1 MSASQNMNLLGG
13 IFDFLG
19 GMAQQAQARQQ
30 ARNIEY
36 MAGINKA
43 NFENNAALEVQRM
56 ERLAESS
63 VATIESTYA
72 ASGVSVSEGSAL
84 RVAASEAAAAAG
96 TISNYKRNADVQARM
111 IQYNASLD
119 AFNARAAGASAA
131 IAGTGSLIGSS
142 AQFLKE

>member
-1 MSASQNMNLLGG
+1 MSASQNMQLLGG

-96 TISNYKRNADVQARM
+96 TSIRGIRIEPVHPPRSW
-111 IQYNASLD
+111 
-119 AFNARAAGASAA
+119 
-131 IAGTGSLIGSS
+131 T
-142 AQFLKE
+142 AQFEIGPDVTAGWMTPRVTGRNSHLQKYV